1 MRSDGQMPP
10 AELRVP
16 LTAAAAATIR
26 HAIADV
32 LAGHVPNRTVADA
45 QLVLSELVTNSVRH
59 AGLDAGA
66 VLRIAASL
74 TGGVLRLEVID
85 EGRNGAVAVRPPSI
99 AGGGFGLNVV
109 EMLSRAW
116 GVERQGGTRVWVE
129 MLTGPTRV

>member
-1 MRSDGQMPP
+1 MRCNGQMEPV
-10 AELRVP
+10 EIRVP
-16 LTAAAAATIR
+16 LTVAAAASIR

-59 AGLDAGA
+59 AGLEGDA

-74 TGGVLRLEVID
+74 IGGVLRLEVID
-85 EGRNGAVAVRPPSI
+85 DGTDGAVAVRPPTI

-109 EMLSRAW
+109 DMLARTW
-116 GVERQGGTRVWVE
+116 GVERDGGTRVWVE
-129 MLTGPTRV
+129 MVAGPT